1 MSYNAPNLAL
11 VYDFETSGLP
21 LFSEPSEHPGQPHIV
36 QVGAQLVNL
45 DTRIVVQSLDVI
57 VRPDG
62 WTIPDEVSQIHG
74 ITTEMAM
81 DLGVPEG
88 LAVEMLLELWKPE
101 APRLRIG
108 HNQQFDARIMRIG
121 LMRHMA
127 DRWKEGMA
135 DRWKEGKAACTQ
147 ILATPILKLP
157 PTDKMKAAGRGHNK
171 PANLR
176 EAYEYFTGRPLSGA
190 HNAMVDVDGCKTV
203 YFAIQDGLGQAQ
215 KAA

>member
-1 MSYNAPNLAL
+1 MSNPTLGL
-11 VYDFETSGLP
+11 FYDFETSGLP
-21 LFSEPSEHPGQPHIV
+21 LFNQPSEHPDQPHIV
-36 QVGAQLVNL
+36 QLGAQLVNME
-45 DTRIVVQSLDVI
+45 TRIVVQSLDVI

-62 WTIPDEVSQIHG
+62 WTIPEEVSAIHG
-74 ITTEMAM
+74 ITTEMAQ

-121 LMRHMA
+121 LFRHIDEAMA
-127 DRWKEGMA
+127 GKWKEGN
-135 DRWKEGKAACTQ
+135 AACTQ

-157 PTDKMKAAGRGHNK
+157 ATAKMKAAGRNNHK
-171 PANLR
+171 SANLR
-176 EAYEYFTGRPLSGA
+176 EAYEYFTGKPLSGA

-203 YFAIQDGLGQAQ
+203 FFAIQDGLGQAE
-215 KAA
+215 KVAA